1 MPAPS
6 CAPVLP
12 RNDIDLIGV
21 RAGCTFTGYSD
32 SSFNGQRM
40 TMRAQQGFDR
50 WAGGWDPARWEVLAD
65 SPEFMHMDEDI
76 ESLTCHC

>member
-1 MPAPS
+1 
-6 CAPVLP
+6 
-12 RNDIDLIGV
+12 
-21 RAGCTFTGYSD
+21 
-32 SSFNGQRM
+32 
-40 TMRAQQGFDR
+40 MRAQQGFDR